1 MDELLTIAH
10 GSLWLCIAVLAALI
24 AVLRLQIAGLFGR
37 IAPAGALM
45 VNALLKVG
53 QAAPRLTIS
62 SLAGRP
68 IAVGGPSPRSQ
79 LLLFVAPD
87 CPISRSLLP
96 AVRSLPKTET
106 WLDTVLCSDGDEVA
120 AHQAFVRDEHLGSLP
135 YLLSE
140 ALGRAF
146 GISKLPYGVLIDED
160 GNIAAMGIV
169 NSREHLESLFEAK
182 ERKIASV
189 QDYLKEYQ

>member
-10 GSLWLCIAVLAALI
+10 WSLWLCIAVLAALVG
-24 AVLRLQIAGLFGR
+24 VLRLQIAGLFGR

-53 QAAPRLTIS
+53 QAAPRLTVS

-68 IAVGGPSPRSQ
+68 FSVGGPSPRSQ
-79 LLLFVAPD
+79 LLLFVSPD

-96 AVRSLPKTET
+96 AVRSLPRTET

-120 AHQAFVRDEHLGSLP
+120 VHRAFVQDENLDALP
-135 YLLSE
+135 YLHSE

-146 GISKLPYGVLIDED
+146 GVSKLPYGVLIDED
-160 GNIAAMGIV
+160 GSIAAMGIV

-189 QDYLKEYQ
+189 QDYLKEYR